1 MAARTGASNSAQA
14 ICFLSS
20 GAPEAN
26 DALRRLVERYGN
38 CDSRKPT

>member
-1 MAARTGASNSAQA
+1 MAAGTSATRSAQA

-26 DALRRLVERYGN
+26 EALARLVERYGN
-38 CDSRKPT
+38 CEPATPT